1 MTTTKSVITASIPTD
16 LTTIYTNST
25 AKGAVLK
32 SININGIGDP
42 TVTQETVGG
51 DEWSIFGSNINP
63 IVSNH
68 AASGAG
74 FGVPYTVQLG
84 DNRVLLLSLPHF
96 QHYGGNQ
103 DFFGGNTM
111 HAQITEYQTNRF
123 VAGPIVDITLPTT
136 PYSDASYSLFSL
148 PESRSGRGRG
158 NFQAIALSPTVVVCA
173 YRIRNTFR
181 LFRLTITGNTV
192 NNTDIANLDLTGA
205 TFFNTTAPQDFDL
218 AVVRGDTTKV
228 IVGGYGTSNWC
239 LQAYNI
245 PTTGALSLATA
256 LYNTGIAVSG
266 FGFAIA
272 PVTKVAIANITT
284 YLVAGCTVAG
294 SFDAQ
299 LFSFNSTTPAFTAV
313 GIKVTYA
320 RNTTI
325 NGLDIQCLSTN
336 DTPNAVIATVDSG
349 TPSNIYFY
357 RQTTLTQAVSAGS
370 VTSTALQHAT
380 AKSII
385 KGYNWGD
392 ERAVF
397 LGANSLLVGYNS
409 AGVATNLITASQ
421 DSTFTGATQGLWFP
435 FNSRPLYS
443 YYNAGNA
450 PDVSNVPQLYSRR
463 LVTSATSFGIKDSF
477 NNYFPYGHDY
487 DSRHYSWSDVA
498 NCWMVGQGGKIYALN
513 KLGVVL
519 SEFKPYDSNN
529 QFNFLET
536 IRDLTV
542 SASGKIVFVMEYGT
556 GYGTSYQPTTTWAS
570 LVNQLYAGVTD
581 VVTAGE
587 NLFSTSSASA
597 TNLTG
602 FLCGKFYKF
611 LDNTG
616 KEIIYYSFMRTIAT
630 PALAVAKWDDVW
642 GTTIQCNISHT
653 AGGWHVG
660 WRNQYRLFM
669 NNKPNSGFSEGRWR
683 VIGPYTANSEA
694 NNAYLGCSNTPYT
707 FAQFGSMNTGEKAL
721 NASTP
726 VNGRSIAGDTNKNF
740 SIAVIYDTFVAKY
753 RIMYSSASN
762 FTGDTVET
770 DFLLSQN
777 ANLKY
782 IKLRLSKSLAAISMN
797 NTSSTAQSAIAYIFD
812 STAASGPYTP
822 EFTLTGT
829 SGTGQITTDLKDRVN
844 IGLYGDGIAKNY
856 LSVGTGE
863 SVTLSMAINNGTSD
877 FYITT
882 GIGQTLS
889 SSGTY
894 RSTDTY
900 LIPAGHSLKMKANL
914 SISLGSLVT
923 VVEEI

>member
-42 TVTQETVGG
+42 TVVQETVGG
-51 DEWSIFGSNINP
+51 EEWSIFGSNINP

-74 FGVPYTVQLG
+74 WGVPYTVQLG

-123 VAGPIVDITLPTT
+123 VAGPIVDITLPTAA
-136 PYSDASYSLFSL
+136 YSDASYSLFSL

-173 YRIRNTFR
+173 YRIRSTFR
-181 LFRLTITGNTV
+181 LFRLTITGNSV
-192 NNTDIANLDLTGA
+192 NNTNITNLDLTGA

-228 IVGGYGTSNWC
+228 IVGGYATSNWC
-239 LQAYNI
+239 LQAFNI

-256 LYNTGIAVSG
+256 LYNTGIGVSAYN
-266 FGFAIA
+266 FAIA
-272 PVTKVAIANITT
+272 PVTKTAIANTTT
-284 YLVAGCTVAG
+284 YLAAGCTAAG

-299 LFSFNSTTPAFTAV
+299 LFSFNSATPAFTAV

-320 RNTTI
+320 RSGTI

-336 DTPNAVIATVDSG
+336 DTPNAVIAAVDSG
-349 TPSNIYFY
+349 GPSNIYFY

-409 AGVATNLITASQ
+409 AGVATNLITATQ
-421 DSTFTGATQGLWFP
+421 DSTFTGAAQGLWFP

-443 YYNAGNA
+443 YYNANNM
-450 PDVSNVPQLYSRR
+450 PDPSNVPQLYSRKV
-463 LVTSATSFGIKDSF
+463 VTSNTSFGIKDSF
-477 NNYFPYGHDY
+477 NTYFPYGHDY

-498 NCWMVGQGGKIYALN
+498 NCWMVGLGGKIYALN
-513 KLGVVL
+513 KSGVVL
-519 SEFKPYDSNN
+519 SEYKPYDSNN
-529 QFNFLET
+529 TWASTTT
-536 IRDLTV
+536 IRDLSV
-542 SASGKIVFVMEYGT
+542 SATGKVVFVMEYGT
-556 GYGTSYQPTTTWAS
+556 GYGVSYQPSTTWS
-570 LVNQLYAGVTD
+570 GLVNQLYAGTTD
-581 VVTAGE
+581 IVTAGE
-587 NLFSTSSASA
+587 NLFSTSSPSA
-597 TNLTG
+597 TNLSG

-611 LDNTG
+611 ADSTG
-616 KEIIYYSFMRTIAT
+616 KEIMYYSFMRTIAT
-630 PALAVAKWDDVW
+630 PALAVAKWDDSW
-642 GTTIQCNISHT
+642 GTTIQCAPSYT
-653 AGGWHVG
+653 AGAWHVG
-660 WRNQYRLFM
+660 WRKPYRLFM
-669 NNKPNSGFSEGRWR
+669 SQKPNTGYTEGRWR
-683 VIGPYTANSEA
+683 VIGSYTANSEA
-694 NNAYLGCSNTPYT
+694 NNAYLGCSITPYA
-707 FAQFGSMNTGEKAL
+707 FGNFGSMNTNEKVL
-721 NASTP
+721 NANTV
-726 VNGRSIAGDTNKNF
+726 VNGRALVGDTNKNF
-740 SIAVIYDTFVAKY
+740 SVAVIYDTLLSKY
-753 RIMYSSASN
+753 RILYSSANN
-762 FTGDTVET
+762 FTGETADT
-770 DFLLSQN
+770 DFLLSEN

-782 IKLRLSKSLAAISMN
+782 IKLRLAKSLAAISMN
-797 NTSSTAQSAIAYIFD
+797 NTTATDQIPVAYIFD
-812 STAASGPYTP
+812 TKLVTGPYTP
-822 EFTLTGT
+822 TYTLTGT
-829 SGTGQITTDLKDRVN
+829 AGEGQITTDLKDRVN

-856 LSVGTGE
+856 LCVGSGE
-863 SVTLSMAINNGTSD
+863 SVALSMAINNGSND

-889 SSGTY
+889 SSGIY

-900 LIPAGHSLKMKANL
+900 LIPAGHSLKMKTNL
-914 SISLGSLVT
+914 PNSLGSLVT